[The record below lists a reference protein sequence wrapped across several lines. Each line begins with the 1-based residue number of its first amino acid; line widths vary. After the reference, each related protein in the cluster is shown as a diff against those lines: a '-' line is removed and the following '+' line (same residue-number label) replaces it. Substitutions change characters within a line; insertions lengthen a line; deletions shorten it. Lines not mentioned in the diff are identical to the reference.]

1 MHDTREE
8 AAVTDTTNEPQ
19 SEAQTPTLSPK
30 EEAPDVIEGEV
41 IVIDQPEY
49 ITDHAP
55 LKQRPYWLLIPLTI
69 LFCLVFGAASFL
81 LPLLMPTATITMLP
95 VARTITLTAAIQV
108 HARQVP
114 ALTIMQ
120 TAVVPATGKQHQSA
134 RHAR

>member
-30 EEAPDVIEGEV
+30 EEAPEV
-41 IVIDQPEY
+41 IDSEVMVIDQPEY
-49 ITDHAP
+49 ITDHDLP
-55 LKQRPYWLLIPLTI
+55 QQHPYWLLISLTI
-69 LFCLVFGAASFL
+69 VLCLVVGAASFL

-95 VARTITLTAAIQV
+95 VARTITMTAAIQV
-108 HARQVP
+108 HARQMP

-120 TAVVPATGKQHQSA
+120 SIEVPATGIQHQA
-134 RHAR
+134 